1 MANTKIKYDLDTLII
16 KVQLGQQLTQDE
28 EIFYLVEG
36 LSMSKEEA
44 KRMVYLG
51 SLQEVGVLRD

>member
-1 MANTKIKYDLDTLII
+1 MANEKIAFDLDAILK

-28 EIFYLVEG
+28 EVFYLIKA
-36 LSMSKEEA
+36 LDMKKEDA

-51 SLQEVGVLRD
+51 EHQEPGVLRD